1 MADTQ
6 SMPDETNPE
15 TTEGAGI
22 IDTVTENVAE
32 VPEGVLVGTGKFG
45 AEAADFVDGATL
57 GVTDKISRWMNENIA
72 DLGHIIIDD
81 NNALVYA
88 RGVEAAMREAERM
101 GLEEETPE
109 HKQFVLDLVDK
120 KYLTDGLQTTG
131 GNIASD
137 ITRLGLGY
145 LTTRGVTSKVVK
157 PTTTRGKV
165 IKGYGDLTAAEML
178 AFDKHEERLSN
189 FIETYPATQNIIT
202 DFLKADPN
210 DEGAEAYAKQALEAL
225 ALEGIVGGTIGS
237 VLMTAKAIR
246 KVESR
251 VVTQAEEAVV
261 SQQNFMQYETFEEG
275 LVAWRNANQTVDA
288 RYVEAEELTGSAR
301 QQARAAGRAEGIDL
315 MTGGQQK
322 TIQDFGGGQTIPRE
336 VQIKDAEEFVTE
348 LLKDSSST
356 TDEMA
361 DYIASV
367 KNLPEDAR
375 LALNRASQLQKHSV
389 DVYIETFKKVQTG
402 EATTDDLMKA
412 LRSTI
417 EITAFVH
424 GGVANAARSVNMA
437 KEFDNLSTPTM
448 KAILDASK
456 EITDNPSALRRF
468 FGGVAKYIPD
478 LAKQPVQ
485 KATDMLNEL
494 FINSILSGVKTHT
507 VNLMGNTF
515 MTAYTPIIKA
525 SGAVMRGD
533 KDELIKSGMLYV
545 GAVKGIF
552 ESAKMASV
560 ALYRNKTLLDST
572 QNTIEEGMNTGAI
585 PNWMGGG
592 IVRLPT
598 RLLSASDEFYKQLNF
613 RSMLTATLDQEARAL
628 NLKGAEKKA
637 WIKKSF
643 DNAVA
648 EQLNASLTG
657 TKSHNPY
664 VKKALDYARDQT
676 FTQSLKGG
684 VPQVVQESVRGVP
697 ILRQVFP
704 FVRTPTNLISN
715 VAQNSPVAPLSRR
728 FRDDIKAGGQVRAE
742 ALAKMTIGT
751 ALSLYLFNFSDEE
764 TFTGSGVGLEY
775 EDMDNLAE
783 MTGYMPN
790 AVYSKDEGVYRDM
803 SRLSPATDLIT
814 ITASMRELTKYGM
827 YDEASQLAQG
837 LTMIFA
843 QHADDPNFARSAEAL
858 LNYGGDLAG
867 GAAIVGVEYLRDRTY
882 LQGVDDIA
890 KMMEDPDG
898 SVGKF
903 LTQRV
908 GALVPYSGLLK
919 QLNGDPYLRDLTTMS
934 QQFMQHL
941 PTPEN
946 LSKRNSEAYDPR
958 RNILSEVLPK
968 SEFWGYTDDGFVEF
982 LSPIKESEEKKDPL
996 AEAWREQAKT
1006 GVPFKIRDLPKNKDT
1021 FDLRNPNFNVN
1032 PNRPNQTA
1040 YDQWHEL
1047 VGEVQVL
1054 FKPTSRRYGQP
1065 RKLGLREMLEQ
1076 VVQLDGFKEGR
1087 ELTFP
1092 IGENHVLKGSKEKLI
1107 SDVIS
1112 HYRSLAFEQLVG
1124 KNPFT
1129 NVNEETNSLFLDQF
1143 DDNNFITS
1151 VRGAK
1156 NQKLAIAYWTKQY
1169 VNKGVG
1175 FTPRNEAFFNWFNNA
1190 ENKKRIRNTIL
1201 GDFE

>member
-22 IDTVTENVAE
+22 IDTVAKNVAE
-32 VPEGVLVGTGKFG
+32 VPEGMLVGTGKFG
-45 AEAADFVDGATL
+45 AEATDFIDGATL
-57 GVTDKISRWMNENIA
+57 GVTDTISKWMNENIV
-72 DLGHIIIDD
+72 DLGHIITDD
-81 NNALVYA
+81 NNALIYA

-101 GLEEETPE
+101 GLKEETPE

-120 KYLTDGLQTTG
+120 KYLTDGLQTMG
-131 GNIASD
+131 GNLASD
-137 ITRLGLGY
+137 VTRLGLGY
-145 LTTRGVTSKVVK
+145 ATTRGLTSKVIK
-157 PTTTRGKV
+157 PTTTKGKL

-178 AFDKHEERLSN
+178 AFDKHEERFSN
-189 FIETYPATQNIIT
+189 FIETYPATQNILT

-210 DEGAEAYAKQALEAL
+210 DGDAEAYAKQALEAL
-225 ALEGIVGGTIGS
+225 ALEGLVGGAIGS
-237 VLMTAKAIR
+237 ILMTAKAIR

-275 LVAWRNANQTVDA
+275 LLAWRNANQTVDA
-288 RYVEAEELTGSAR
+288 RYVEAQELTGSAR
-301 QQARAAGRAEGIDL
+301 QQARAAGRAEGIDQ

-322 TIQDFGGGQTIPRE
+322 TIEDFGGGQTISRQS
-336 VQIKDAEEFVTE
+336 QIDDAEKFARE
-348 LLKDSSST
+348 LLKDAVSS

-389 DVYIETFKKVQTG
+389 DVYIETFRKVQTG
-402 EATTDDLMKA
+402 EATTDDLMKS

-456 EITDNPSALRRF
+456 EITDNPTALRRF
-468 FGGVAKYIPD
+468 FGGVAKYIPN
-478 LAKQPVQ
+478 LAKQPVK
-485 KATDMLNEL
+485 KATEMLNEL

-515 MTAYTPIIKA
+515 MTAYTPVVKGL
-525 SGAVMRGD
+525 GAVYRRD
-533 KDELIKSGMLYV
+533 KDELIKAGQLYV
-545 GAVKGIF
+545 GTVQGIF
-552 ESAKMASV
+552 ESARMASV

-572 QNTIEEGMNTGAI
+572 QNTIEEGMNTGAT

-592 IVRLPT
+592 LIRFPT

-664 VKKALDYARDQT
+664 VKKALEYARDQT

-684 VPQVVQESVRGVP
+684 VPQVVQDSVRSVP

-715 VAQNSPVAPLSRR
+715 VAQNSPIAPLSRR
-728 FRDDIKAGGQVRAE
+728 FRDDIRAGGQVRSE

-775 EDMDNLAE
+775 SDMDNLAE

-867 GAAIVGVEYLRDRTY
+867 GSAIVGVKYLRDRTY

-919 QLNGDPYLRDLTTMS
+919 QLNTDPYLRDLTTMS

-946 LSKRNSEAYDPR
+946 LSKRNSQAYDPR
-958 RNILSEVLPK
+958 RNILSEPLPK
-968 SEFWGYTDDGFVEF
+968 SEFWGYSDDGFVEF
-982 LSPIKESEEKKDPL
+982 LSPIKESEAKKDPL

-1006 GVPFKIRDLPKNKDT
+1006 GVPFKIRDLPKNKDGI
-1021 FDLRNPNFNVN
+1021 DLRSPNFNVN

-1047 VGEVQVL
+1047 VGEVTVD
-1054 FKPTSRRYGQP
+1054 FIPTSRKNGQRRP
-1065 RKLGLREMLEQ
+1065 LGLRKMLEQ

-1087 ELTFP
+1087 EVSVRLAGATF
-1092 IGENHVLKGSKEKLI
+1092 KGSKEVII
-1107 SDVIS
+1107 SDLIS
-1112 HYRSLAFEQLVG
+1112 HYRTLAFEKLVG
-1124 KNPFT
+1124 KDPFNT
-1129 NVNEETNSLFLDQF
+1129 INEETNSLYLDQF
-1143 DDNNFITS
+1143 DDNNFITN
-1151 VRGAK
+1151 VRGAE

-1169 VNKGVG
+1169 INKGIS
-1175 FTPRNEAFFNWFNNA
+1175 FSPRNEAFFNWF
-1190 ENKKRIRNTIL
+1190 ENPKNKSRIRNTIL
-1201 GDFE
+1201 GDIE